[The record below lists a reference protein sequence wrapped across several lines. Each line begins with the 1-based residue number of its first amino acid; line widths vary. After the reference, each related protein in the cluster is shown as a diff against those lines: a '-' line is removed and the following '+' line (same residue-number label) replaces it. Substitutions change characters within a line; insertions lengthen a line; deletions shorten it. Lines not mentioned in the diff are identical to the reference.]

1 MPIHSFMFP
10 EKFFITG
17 TDTNVGKTVVS
28 ALLTLGLNASYWKP
42 IQSGL
47 DPISDTDYVRKVTGL
62 DDSHFLPERFTLTQ
76 PLSPHAAAEIDGVQI
91 HLSDFQLPSQ
101 LPYKPLIIEGAGG
114 LMVPLNEEDFVIDL
128 IRQFQLPVCLVTRST
143 LGTINHTLLSLAQ
156 LRRMEIPI
164 LGVIVNGPKNE
175 GNRAAIAH
183 YGNVPILAEL
193 EPLAEVNPATLKQAF
208 DQLFRS
214 QLFRS

>member
-1 MPIHSFMFP
+1 MFP

-91 HLSDFQLPSQ
+91 YLSDFQLPSQ

-128 IRQFQLPVCLVTRST
+128 IRQFQLPVCLVARST

-208 DQLFRS
+208 DQLFRA
-214 QLFRS
+214 

>member
-1 MPIHSFMFP
+1 MFP

-47 DPISDTDYVRKVTGL
+47 DPISDTDYVRKVTSL

-128 IRQFQLPVCLVTRST
+128 IRQFQLPVCLVARST

-208 DQLFRS
+208 DQLF
-214 QLFRS
+214 